1 MFSLA
6 VFHPKC
12 VDEWLQKW
20 NRTCPL
26 CKSTIKRSGA
36 RPHLPSALTDDNESS
51 LLLPQ
56 HERASLVSPDGR
68 SPAHYGT
75 TGGTPALHT
84 ATRHHRRGGSGS
96 STTSNASSSSGRR
109 NRVTSADIE
118 LAGSAEQVRPASVVS
133 VYQTPIHSD
142 DETDPSYTTAYN
154 SQASGGIAA
163 EQV

>member
-1 MFSLA
+1 M
-6 VFHPKC
+6 FHPKC

-56 HERASLVSPDGR
+56 HERVSPGRR
-68 SPAHYGT
+68 SPARYGT
-75 TGGTPALHT
+75 TEATPAFH
-84 ATRHHRRGGSGS
+84 ATRHHRRGGSGA
-96 STTSNASSSSGRR
+96 STTSNTSASSEHR
-109 NRVTSADIE
+109 NQVTSAEIE
-118 LAGSAEQVRPASVVS
+118 LTGSAGQDRSSSVVS

-142 DETDPSYTTAYN
+142 DETGPSYTTAYN
-154 SQASGGIAA
+154 SHASSGIAA